1 MSRSKTALYWL
12 AFAFFALTGCGNDD
26 LRYRYGFDLNKLE
39 FNLYTADM
47 GVYPDTSVLD
57 DPNNPFRWEPMGTQT
72 KWTIESYGRVVP
84 RVYAWATA
92 LATEPIGEN
101 QLYAAQALED
111 LYRQEL
117 TRGLPTIR
125 ARHDGSSLSIC
136 ARQLSRFSQLLG
148 RWGYFLPTEYYRL
161 RCTCCPRRDT
171 HRWMGGDIR

>member
-1 MSRSKTALYWL
+1 MSRSKTLLYCL

-117 TRGLPTIR
+117 TLEAYLPFVRPRFEPINLCSTTFPIR
-125 ARHDGSSLSIC
+125 
-136 ARQLSRFSQLLG
+136 QLLG

-171 HRWMGGDIR
+171 DRWMGGDIR